1 MRPPPPVNEWPRTV
15 SYPHFHNLYKN
26 NALFPRYKAKKVIPM
41 NPLNVYSML
50 RSRKAQLGVIE
61 FKFFIYGLILGVIGG
76 IVLAMLSCKGVL
88 PKLAFLCG

>member
-1 MRPPPPVNEWPRTV
+1 MP
-15 SYPHFHNLYKN
+15 F
-26 NALFPRYKAKKVIPM
+26 FPFIRQKKVIPM
-41 NPLNVYSML
+41 NPLNRSRML